1 MDRLLPFFF
10 KRFVQRGTLRVTAAG
25 GSTFTLGDRT
35 GPPVAVRFISRKAQ
49 WAVLLDPEL
58 RLGEAYMN
66 GTFVIEQGSIAD
78 VLAMVMASDASSPLP
93 RSLQPQWLV
102 RHVWR
107 RLQQFN
113 PPWRA
118 RKNVARHYDL
128 DAKLYALFLDFLKPP
143 SGRRQPRSPSRPFCR
158 LISTSP
164 V

>member
-1 MDRLLPFFF
+1 PAVD
-10 KRFVQRGTLRVTAAG
+10 
-25 GSTFTLGDRT
+25 
-35 GPPVAVRFISRKAQ
+35 VRFTSRKAQ

-93 RSLQPQWLV
+93 RWLQPQWLL

-118 RKNVARHYDL
+118 RKNVARHYDF
-128 DAKLYALFLDFLKPP
+128 DGRLYSLFLHSDRPYSYP
-143 SGRRQPRSPSRPFCR
+143 SFQHPDPS
-158 LISTSP
+158 L
-164 V
+164 

>member
-102 RHVWR
+102 RHV
-107 RLQQFN
+107 
-113 PPWRA
+113 
-118 RKNVARHYDL
+118 
-128 DAKLYALFLDFLKPP
+128 
-143 SGRRQPRSPSRPFCR
+143 
-158 LISTSP
+158 
-164 V
+164 

>member
-10 KRFVQRGTLRVTAAG
+10 EGFVQSGTLRGTAAG
-25 GSTFTLGDRT
+25 GGTVTLGG
-35 GPPVAVRFISRKAQ
+35 GPGPAVAVRFTSRKAQ

-93 RSLQPQWLV
+93 RWLQPQWLL

-107 RLQQFN
+107 RLQQFH
-113 PPWRA
+113 PPAPDLENVPRA
-118 RKNVARHYDL
+118 YNVDARL
-128 DAKLYALFLDFLKPP
+128 RSLFLDPRPP
-143 SGRRQPRSPSRPFCR
+143 YSSAHSAP
-158 LISTSP
+158 
-164 V
+164 